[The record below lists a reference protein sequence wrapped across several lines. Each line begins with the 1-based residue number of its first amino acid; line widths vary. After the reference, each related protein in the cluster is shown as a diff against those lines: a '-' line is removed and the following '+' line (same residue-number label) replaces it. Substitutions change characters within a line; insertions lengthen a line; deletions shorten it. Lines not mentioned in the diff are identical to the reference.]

1 VNRYRLLTA
10 ADAEKVL
17 GIPAATVRNWY
28 RHRARTGLLPDG
40 LDRWGKPLFRAEDL
54 KNLRA
59 GRKLRHSDGTRIEH
73 S

>member
-1 VNRYRLLTA
+1 VSRYRLLGA

-28 RHRARTGLLPDG
+28 RHRARTGLLPEG

-54 KNLRA
+54 TALRA
-59 GRKLRHSDGTRIEH
+59 GRTLRHPDGTRK
-73 S
+73 